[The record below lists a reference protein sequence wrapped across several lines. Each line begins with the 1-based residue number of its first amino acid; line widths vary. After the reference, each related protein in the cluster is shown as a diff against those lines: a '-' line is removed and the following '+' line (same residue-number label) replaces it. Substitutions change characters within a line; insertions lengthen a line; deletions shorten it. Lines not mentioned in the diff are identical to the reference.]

1 MKQIKINGPIV
12 DDSDLSFYEWAGMS
26 AVAPK
31 TVISELE
38 KFKGEDVQV
47 LINSGGGSVFAGS
60 EIYTALKKHK
70 GRVEIIVTGLSASI
84 ASIIMLAGDSIKA
97 SPILQIMIHNVSTVQ
112 KGDYQKMRHISK
124 TLDLASASL
133 AKMYSQK
140 TGQTEEVIRKMM
152 DEETWFNAYSAKE
165 LGLVDEILFDNT
177 LQLVAYH
184 GEIISKDKINEFN
197 KLRQYENNG
206 QIKSFDTN
214 KPKNNKS
221 EFLKYCPGKTTESPF
236 AKYCMVGTAK

>member
-26 AVAPK
+26 AVAPR

-70 GRVEIIVTGLSASI
+70 GRVEVIVTGLSASI

-97 SPILQIMIHNVSTVQ
+97 SPISQIMIHNVSTVQ
-112 KGDYQKMRHISK
+112 KGDYQKMRHVSK

-184 GEIISKDKINEFN
+184 GEIISKDKINE
-197 KLRQYENNG
+197 
-206 QIKSFDTN
+206 
-214 KPKNNKS
+214 
-221 EFLKYCPGKTTESPF
+221 
-236 AKYCMVGTAK
+236 